1 MDSARSMTEEQP
13 HKLKSTTQAVL
24 FVLLCVAGIG
34 GLVGSAFST
43 KGLERRVNQI
53 DNHHQQAA
61 GFLEVVAEVDQQF
74 QQQWKERSLPFAP
87 AAHTLTV
94 MRRAS
99 LALHGTIPSL
109 EEVKAFA
116 LESGYE
122 MTDDKVIDR
131 YVNYLLMDRRY
142 SDYLS
147 ERFARI
153 FVGVDAGPF
162 LIYRRGRFRLW
173 LSDQLMDNK
182 PYDELVHSLIDSKGV
197 WTSDPEVNFVTAAIT
212 EGEDGRP
219 DVMKLA
225 GRTSRAFLGMRI
237 DCLQCH
243 DDRLGTI
250 TLNPSDPAEGG
261 LQSDFHQ
268 FAAFYSQVKTGL
280 YGVDDDAEHYAYKYL
295 GNEEEVIVPPVVP
308 FFQELSDSKGT
319 RRGQLADWVTHPDNR
334 AFARTAVNRI
344 WAIVFGRPLVVPV
357 DDIPLAGPF
366 PLGLEALT
374 DEFVESGFD
383 LKHLIR
389 VITRLQVFRLD
400 SRADFEVTEAHEA
413 VWSVFPL
420 VRLRPEQVAGALNQ
434 TASLQTI
441 NADVSYLIRL
451 QQQNEINNFV
461 KRYGD
466 TGEDEF
472 EDRGGTVTQRLLLM
486 NGNLSQSRIANGNGG
501 NASAR
506 ISRLTEDDEDAIRAA
521 YLTVLTRSPSQA
533 ELLYFLKKFREKPDA
548 QRGRVIEDLFWT
560 LTNSTEFSWSH

>member
-61 GFLEVVAEVDQQF
+61 GLLEVVAEVDQQF

-122 MTDDKVIDR
+122 MTGDKVIDR

>member
-13 HKLKSTTQAVL
+13 HKLKPTTQAVL

-61 GFLEVVAEVDQQF
+61 GLLEVVAEVDQQF

-400 SRADFEVTEAHEA
+400 SRADFDVTEAHEA

>member
-1 MDSARSMTEEQP
+1 MTDEQP
-13 HKLKSTTQAVL
+13 DKLKPTTQAVL
-24 FVLLCVAGIG
+24 FVLVCVAGIG
-34 GLVGSAFST
+34 GLIGSAFST
-43 KGLERRVNQI
+43 KGLERRVAQI
-53 DNHHQQAA
+53 GNHHQQAS
-61 GFLEVVAEVDQQF
+61 GLLEAVAEVDQKFRQR
-74 QQQWKERSLPFAP
+74 WKERGLEFAP
-87 AAHTLTV
+87 AADTLTV

-122 MTDDKVIDR
+122 TTDHKVIDR
-131 YVNYLLMDRRY
+131 YVNYLLQDRRY

-173 LSDQLMDNK
+173 LSDQLMDNT

-197 WTSDPEVNFVTAAIT
+197 WTSDPEVNFVTATIT
-212 EGEDGRP
+212 EGEGGRP

-225 GRTSRAFLGMRI
+225 GRTTRAFLGMRI

-250 TLNPSDPAEGG
+250 ALNLNDPAEGS

-268 FAAFYSQVKTGL
+268 FAAFYSQVKTGF
-280 YGVDDDAEHYAYKYL
+280 YGVDDDSEHYAYKYL
-295 GNEEEVIVPPVVP
+295 GDEEEVIVPPVFP

-319 RRGQLADWVTHPDNR
+319 RRGQLADWVTHLENR

-366 PLGLEALT
+366 PLGLELLT

-400 SRADFEVTEAHEA
+400 SRAGFEVTEAHESA
-413 VWSVFPL
+413 WSVFPL

-434 TASLQTI
+434 TASLKTI
-441 NADVSYLIRL
+441 NADVSYLVRL
-451 QQQNEINNFV
+451 QQQSEIDNFV

-472 EDRGGTVTQRLLLM
+472 EDRSGTVTQRLLLM
-486 NGNLSQSRIANGNGG
+486 NGTLSQSRIANGNGS

-506 ISRLTEDDEDAIRAA
+506 IDLLTEDDEDAIRAA
-521 YLTVLTRSPSQA
+521 YLTVLTRIPSQA
-533 ELLYFLKKFREKPDA
+533 ELLYFLKKFKEQPDI

-560 LTNSTEFSWSH
+560 LTNSTEFSWAH

>member
-13 HKLKSTTQAVL
+13 HKLKPTTQAVL
-24 FVLLCVAGIG
+24 FVLFCVAGIG
-34 GLVGSAFST
+34 GVVGSAFST

-61 GFLEVVAEVDQQF
+61 GLLEVVAEVDQQF

>member
-1 MDSARSMTEEQP
+1 
-13 HKLKSTTQAVL
+13 
-24 FVLLCVAGIG
+24 
-34 GLVGSAFST
+34 
-43 KGLERRVNQI
+43 
-53 DNHHQQAA
+53 
-61 GFLEVVAEVDQQF
+61 
-74 QQQWKERSLPFAP
+74 
-87 AAHTLTV
+87 
-94 MRRAS
+94 
-99 LALHGTIPSL
+99 
-109 EEVKAFA
+109 
-116 LESGYE
+116 
-122 MTDDKVIDR
+122 
-131 YVNYLLMDRRY
+131 
-142 SDYLS
+142 
-147 ERFARI
+147 
-153 FVGVDAGPF
+153 
-162 LIYRRGRFRLW
+162 
-173 LSDQLMDNK
+173 MDNK

>member
-1 MDSARSMTEEQP
+1 MTDEQP
-13 HKLKSTTQAVL
+13 DKLKPTTQAVL
-24 FVLLCVAGIG
+24 FVLVCVAGIG

-61 GFLEVVAEVDQQF
+61 GLLEVVAEVDQQF

-219 DVMKLA
+219 DMMKLA

-250 TLNPSDPAEGG
+250 TLNPNDPAEGG

-400 SRADFEVTEAHEA
+400 SRADFEVTEAHESA
-413 VWSVFPL
+413 WSVFPL

-434 TASLQTI
+434 TASLKTI
-441 NADVSYLIRL
+441 NADVSYLVRL
-451 QQQNEINNFV
+451 QQQSEIDNFV

-472 EDRGGTVTQRLLLM
+472 EDRSGTVTQRLLLM
-486 NGNLSQSRIANGNGG
+486 NGTLSQSRIANGNGS

-506 ISRLTEDDEDAIRAA
+506 IDLLTEDDEDAIRAA
-521 YLTVLTRSPSQA
+521 YLTVLTRIPSQV
-533 ELLYFLKKFREKPDA
+533 ELLYFLKKFKEQPDI

-560 LTNSTEFSWSH
+560 LTNSTEFSWAH

>member
-13 HKLKSTTQAVL
+13 HKLKPTTQAVL

-61 GFLEVVAEVDQQF
+61 GLLEVVAEVDQQF

>member
-61 GFLEVVAEVDQQF
+61 GLLEVVAEVDQQF

-219 DVMKLA
+219 DMMKLA

-250 TLNPSDPAEGG
+250 TLNPNDPAEGG

-521 YLTVLTRSPSQA
+521 YLTVLTRNPSQA

>member
-61 GFLEVVAEVDQQF
+61 GLLEVVAEVDQQF

>member
-13 HKLKSTTQAVL
+13 HKLKPTTQAVL

-61 GFLEVVAEVDQQF
+61 GLLEVVAEVDQQF

-99 LALHGTIPSL
+99 LGLHGTIPSL

>member
-13 HKLKSTTQAVL
+13 HKLKPTTQAVL
-24 FVLLCVAGIG
+24 FVLFCVAGIG

-61 GFLEVVAEVDQQF
+61 GLLEVVAEVDQQF

-357 DDIPLAGPF
+357 DDIPLVGPF
-366 PLGLEALT
+366 PAGLEALT

-472 EDRGGTVTQRLLLM
+472 EDRGGTVTHRLLLM

-548 QRGRVIEDLFWT
+548 QRGRVVEDLFWT

>member
-13 HKLKSTTQAVL
+13 HKLKPTTQAVL

-61 GFLEVVAEVDQQF
+61 GLLEVVAEVDQQF

-219 DVMKLA
+219 DMMKLA

-250 TLNPSDPAEGG
+250 TLNPNDPAEGG

-521 YLTVLTRSPSQA
+521 YLTVLTRNPSQA

>member
-61 GFLEVVAEVDQQF
+61 GLLEVVAEVDQQF

-197 WTSDPEVNFVTAAIT
+197 WTSDTEVNFVTAAIT
-212 EGEDGRP
+212 EGQDGRP

-400 SRADFEVTEAHEA
+400 SRADFDVTEAHEA

>member
-13 HKLKSTTQAVL
+13 HKLKPTTQAVL
-24 FVLLCVAGIG
+24 FVLFCVAGIG

-61 GFLEVVAEVDQQF
+61 GLLEVVAEVDQQF

>member
-1 MDSARSMTEEQP
+1 MIDEQP
-13 HKLKSTTQAVL
+13 NKLKPTTQAVL
-24 FVLLCVAGIG
+24 FVLVCVAGIG
-34 GLVGSAFST
+34 GLMGSAFST
-43 KGLERRVNQI
+43 RGLERRVAQI
-53 DNHHQQAA
+53 GDHHQQAS
-61 GFLEVVAEVDQQF
+61 GLLEVVAEVNQKF
-74 QQQWKERSLPFAP
+74 QQRWKERGLQFAP
-87 AAHTLTV
+87 AADTLTV

-116 LESGYE
+116 LESGYA

-131 YVNYLLMDRRY
+131 YVNYLLQDRRY

-197 WTSDPEVNFVTAAIT
+197 WTSDPEVNFVTATIT
-212 EGEDGRP
+212 EGEGGRP

-225 GRTSRAFLGMRI
+225 GRTTRAFLGMRI

-250 TLNPSDPAEGG
+250 ALNLNDPAEGS

-268 FAAFYSQVKTGL
+268 FAAFYSQVKTGF
-280 YGVDDDAEHYAYKYL
+280 YGVEDDSEHYAYKYL
-295 GNEEEVIVPPVVP
+295 GEEEVIVPPVFP
-308 FFQELSDSKGT
+308 FFQELSESKGT
-319 RRGQLADWVTHPDNR
+319 RRGQLADWVTHLDNR

-357 DDIPLAGPF
+357 DNIPLAGPF
-366 PLGLEALT
+366 PVGLELLT
-374 DEFVESGFD
+374 DEFVGSGFD

-400 SRADFEVTEAHEA
+400 SRADFDVTEAHESA
-413 VWSVFPL
+413 WSVFPL

-434 TASLQTI
+434 TASLKTI
-441 NADVSYLIRL
+441 NADVSYLVRL
-451 QQQNEINNFV
+451 QQQSEIDNFV

-472 EDRGGTVTQRLLLM
+472 EDRSGTVTQRLLLM
-486 NGNLSQSRIANGNGG
+486 NGTLSQSRIANGNGS

-506 ISRLTEDDEDAIRAA
+506 IDLLTEDDEDAIRIA
-521 YLTVLTRSPSQA
+521 YLTVLTRNPSQA
-533 ELLYFLKKFREKPDA
+533 ELLYFLKKFRQQPDS

-560 LTNSTEFSWSH
+560 LTNSTEFSWAH

>member
-1 MDSARSMTEEQP
+1 MSDTLNP
-13 HKLKSTTQAVL
+13 KLKPTTQVVL
-24 FVLLCVAGIG
+24 FGLICLGGIVALIG
-34 GLVGSAFST
+34 NALSSPH
-43 KGLERRVNQI
+43 LERKVNRI
-53 DNHHQQAA
+53 GDFYQQQP
-61 GFLEVVAEVDQQF
+61 GFLELVAEVDHQF
-74 QQQWKERSLPFAP
+74 QEKWQDRGLNFAGS
-87 AAHTLTV
+87 ADTLTV

-109 EEVKAFA
+109 EEIQAFT
-116 LESGYE
+116 EFSGYDE
-122 MTDDKVIDR
+122 VDDEVLDR
-131 YVNYLLMDRRY
+131 YINYLLEDRRY

-153 FVGVDAGPF
+153 FVGVDTGPF

-173 LSDQLMDNK
+173 LSDQLINNQ
-182 PYDELVHSLIDSKGV
+182 PYDKLVHSLIDSKGV
-197 WTSDPEVNFVTAAIT
+197 WTSDPEVNFVTATIT
-212 EGEDGRP
+212 QGNGGRP

-250 TLNPSDPAEGG
+250 SLNPNDPSEGS

-268 FAAFYSQVKTGL
+268 FAAFYSQVHTAF
-280 YGVDDDAEHYAYKYL
+280 YGVDDDPEHYAFKYL
-295 GNEEEVIVPPVVP
+295 GEEEEVIVPPVVP
-308 FFQELSDSKGT
+308 FFEELSESQGT
-319 RRGQLADWVTHPDNR
+319 RRGQLADWVTHRDNR

-344 WAIVFGRPLVVPV
+344 WAIAFGRPLVTPV

-366 PLGLEALT
+366 PPGLESLT
-374 DEFVESGFD
+374 DEFVSSGFD
-383 LKHLIR
+383 IKHLFR
-389 VITRLQVFRLD
+389 VIMRLQAFRMD
-400 SRADFEVTEAHEA
+400 SRADFEVTEDHEVA
-413 VWSVFPL
+413 WAVFPL

-434 TASLQTI
+434 TASLKTV
-441 NADVSYLIRL
+441 NADVSYLVRL
-451 QQQNEINNFV
+451 QQENEINDFV

-486 NGNLSQSRIANGNGG
+486 NGNLLQSRIANGNAS

-506 ISRLTEDDEDAIRAA
+506 IAMITKDDEDAIRSV
-521 YLTVLTRSPSQA
+521 YLAVLTRPPSQP
-533 ELLYFLKKFREKPDA
+533 ELLHFLKKFKDHPDN
-548 QRGRVIEDLFWT
+548 QRSLLVEDLFWT

>member
-13 HKLKSTTQAVL
+13 HKLKPTTQAVL
-24 FVLLCVAGIG
+24 FVLFCVAGIG

-61 GFLEVVAEVDQQF
+61 GLLEVVAEVDQQF

-212 EGEDGRP
+212 EGQDGRP

>member
-61 GFLEVVAEVDQQF
+61 GLLEVVAEVDQQF

-212 EGEDGRP
+212 EGQDGRP

>member
-1 MDSARSMTEEQP
+1 MIDEQP
-13 HKLKSTTQAVL
+13 NKLKPTTQAVL
-24 FVLLCVAGIG
+24 FVLVCVAGIG
-34 GLVGSAFST
+34 GLMGSAFST
-43 KGLERRVNQI
+43 RGLERRVAQI
-53 DNHHQQAA
+53 GDHHQQAS
-61 GFLEVVAEVDQQF
+61 GLLEVVAEVNQKF
-74 QQQWKERSLPFAP
+74 QQRWKERGLQFAP
-87 AAHTLTV
+87 AADTLTV

-116 LESGYE
+116 LESGYA

-131 YVNYLLMDRRY
+131 YVNYLLQDRRY

-197 WTSDPEVNFVTAAIT
+197 WTSDPEVNFVTATIT
-212 EGEDGRP
+212 EGEGGRP

-225 GRTSRAFLGMRI
+225 GRTTRAFLGMRI

-250 TLNPSDPAEGG
+250 ALNLNDPAEGS

-268 FAAFYSQVKTGL
+268 FAAFYSQVKTGF
-280 YGVDDDAEHYAYKYL
+280 YGVEDDSEHYAYKYL
-295 GNEEEVIVPPVVP
+295 GEEEVIVPPVFP
-308 FFQELSDSKGT
+308 FFQELSESKGT
-319 RRGQLADWVTHPDNR
+319 RRGQLADWVTHLDNR

-357 DDIPLAGPF
+357 DNIPLAGPF
-366 PLGLEALT
+366 PVGLELLT
-374 DEFVESGFD
+374 DEFVGSGFD

-400 SRADFEVTEAHEA
+400 SRADFDVTEAHESA
-413 VWSVFPL
+413 WSVFPL

-434 TASLQTI
+434 TASLKTI
-441 NADVSYLIRL
+441 NADVSYLVRL
-451 QQQNEINNFV
+451 QQQSEIDNFV

-472 EDRGGTVTQRLLLM
+472 GDRSGTVTQRLLLM
-486 NGNLSQSRIANGNGG
+486 NGTLSQSRRANGNGS

-506 ISRLTEDDEDAIRAA
+506 IDLLTEDDEDAIRTA

-533 ELLYFLKKFREKPDA
+533 ELLYFLKKFRQQPDS

-560 LTNSTEFSWSH
+560 LTNSTEFSWAH

>member
-1 MDSARSMTEEQP
+1 MSDTLNP
-13 HKLKSTTQAVL
+13 KLKPTTQVVL
-24 FVLLCVAGIG
+24 FGLICLGGIVALIG
-34 GLVGSAFST
+34 NALSSQR
-43 KGLERRVNQI
+43 LERKVNRI
-53 DNHHQQAA
+53 GDFYQQQP
-61 GFLEVVAEVDQQF
+61 GFLELVAEVDRQF
-74 QQQWKERSLPFAP
+74 QEKWQDRGLNFAGS
-87 AAHTLTV
+87 ADTLAV

-109 EEVKAFA
+109 EEIQAFT
-116 LESGYE
+116 EFSGYDE
-122 MTDDKVIDR
+122 VDDEVLDR
-131 YVNYLLMDRRY
+131 YINYLLEDRRY

-153 FVGVDAGPF
+153 FVGVDTGPF

-173 LSDQLMDNK
+173 LSDQLINNQ
-182 PYDELVHSLIDSKGV
+182 PYDKLVHSLIDSKGV
-197 WTSDPEVNFVTAAIT
+197 WTSDPEVNFVTATIT
-212 EGEDGRP
+212 QGNGGRP

-250 TLNPSDPAEGG
+250 SLNPNDPSEGS

-268 FAAFYSQVKTGL
+268 FAAFYSQVHTGF
-280 YGVDDDAEHYAYKYL
+280 YGVDDDPEHYAFKYL
-295 GNEEEVIVPPVVP
+295 GEEEEVIVPPVVP
-308 FFQELSDSKGT
+308 FFEELSESQGT
-319 RRGQLADWVTHPDNR
+319 RRGQLADWVTHRDNR

-344 WAIVFGRPLVVPV
+344 WAIAFGRPLVTPV

-366 PLGLEALT
+366 PPGLESLT
-374 DEFVESGFD
+374 DEFVSSGFD
-383 LKHLIR
+383 IKHLFR
-389 VITRLQVFRLD
+389 VIMRLQAFRMD
-400 SRADFEVTEAHEA
+400 SRADFEVTEDHEVA
-413 VWSVFPL
+413 WAVFPL

-434 TASLQTI
+434 TASLKTV
-441 NADVSYLIRL
+441 NADVSYLVRL
-451 QQQNEINNFV
+451 QQENEINDFV

-486 NGNLSQSRIANGNGG
+486 NGNLLQSRIANGNAS

-506 ISRLTEDDEDAIRAA
+506 IAMITKDDEDAIRSV
-521 YLTVLTRSPSQA
+521 YLAVLTRPPSQP
-533 ELLYFLKKFREKPDA
+533 ELLHFLKKFKDHPDN
-548 QRGRVIEDLFWT
+548 QRSLLVEDLFWT

>member
-61 GFLEVVAEVDQQF
+61 GLLEVVAEVDQQF

-87 AAHTLTV
+87 AAQTLTV

-212 EGEDGRP
+212 EGQDGRP

>member
-13 HKLKSTTQAVL
+13 HKLKPTTQAVL

-34 GLVGSAFST
+34 GVVGSAFST

-61 GFLEVVAEVDQQF
+61 GLLEVVAEVDQQF

>member
-1 MDSARSMTEEQP
+1 MSDTLNP
-13 HKLKSTTQAVL
+13 KLKPTTQVVL
-24 FVLLCVAGIG
+24 FGLICLGGIVALIG
-34 GLVGSAFST
+34 NALSSQR
-43 KGLERRVNQI
+43 LERKVNRI
-53 DNHHQQAA
+53 GDFYQQQP
-61 GFLEVVAEVDQQF
+61 GFLELVAEVDHQF
-74 QQQWKERSLPFAP
+74 QEKWQDRGLNFAGS
-87 AAHTLTV
+87 ADTLTV

-109 EEVKAFA
+109 EEIQAFT
-116 LESGYE
+116 EFSGYDE
-122 MTDDKVIDR
+122 VDDEVLDR
-131 YVNYLLMDRRY
+131 YINYLLEDRRY

-153 FVGVDAGPF
+153 FVGVDTGPF

-173 LSDQLMDNK
+173 LSDQLINNQ
-182 PYDELVHSLIDSKGV
+182 PYDKLVHSLIDSKGV
-197 WTSDPEVNFVTAAIT
+197 WTSDPEVNFVTATIT
-212 EGEDGRP
+212 QGNGGRP

-250 TLNPSDPAEGG
+250 SLNPNDPSEGS

-268 FAAFYSQVKTGL
+268 FAAFYSQVHTGF
-280 YGVDDDAEHYAYKYL
+280 YGVDDDPEHYAFKYL
-295 GNEEEVIVPPVVP
+295 GEEEEVIVPPVVP
-308 FFQELSDSKGT
+308 FFEELSESQGT
-319 RRGQLADWVTHPDNR
+319 RRGQLADWVTHRDNR

-344 WAIVFGRPLVVPV
+344 WAIAFGRPLVTPV

-366 PLGLEALT
+366 PPGLESLT
-374 DEFVESGFD
+374 DEFVSSGFD
-383 LKHLIR
+383 IKHLFR
-389 VITRLQVFRLD
+389 VIMRLQAFRMD
-400 SRADFEVTEAHEA
+400 SRADFEVTEDREVAWA
-413 VWSVFPL
+413 VFPL

-434 TASLQTI
+434 TASLKTV
-441 NADVSYLIRL
+441 NADVSYLVRL
-451 QQQNEINNFV
+451 QQENEINDFV

-486 NGNLSQSRIANGNGG
+486 NGNLLQSRIANGNAS

-506 ISRLTEDDEDAIRAA
+506 IAMITKDDEDAIRSV
-521 YLTVLTRSPSQA
+521 YLAVLTRPPSQP
-533 ELLYFLKKFREKPDA
+533 ELLHFLKKFKDHPDN
-548 QRGRVIEDLFWT
+548 QRSLLVEDLFWT

>member
-61 GFLEVVAEVDQQF
+61 GLLEVVAEVDQQF

-219 DVMKLA
+219 DMMKLA

>member
-1 MDSARSMTEEQP
+1 MIDEQP
-13 HKLKSTTQAVL
+13 NKLKPTTQAVL
-24 FVLLCVAGIG
+24 FVLVCVAGIG
-34 GLVGSAFST
+34 GLMGSAFST
-43 KGLERRVNQI
+43 RGLERRVAQI
-53 DNHHQQAA
+53 GDHHQQAS
-61 GFLEVVAEVDQQF
+61 GLLEVVAEVNQKF
-74 QQQWKERSLPFAP
+74 QQRWKERGLQFAP
-87 AAHTLTV
+87 AADTLTV

-116 LESGYE
+116 LESGYA

-131 YVNYLLMDRRY
+131 YVNYLLQDRRY

-197 WTSDPEVNFVTAAIT
+197 WTSDPEVNFVTATIT
-212 EGEDGRP
+212 EGEGGRP

-225 GRTSRAFLGMRI
+225 GRTTRAFLGMRI

-250 TLNPSDPAEGG
+250 ALNLNDPAEGS

-268 FAAFYSQVKTGL
+268 FAAFYSQVKTGF
-280 YGVDDDAEHYAYKYL
+280 YGVEDDSEHYAYKYL
-295 GNEEEVIVPPVVP
+295 GEEEVIVPPVFP
-308 FFQELSDSKGT
+308 FFQELSESKGT
-319 RRGQLADWVTHPDNR
+319 RRGQLADWVTHRDNR

-357 DDIPLAGPF
+357 DNIPLAGPF
-366 PLGLEALT
+366 PVGLELLT
-374 DEFVESGFD
+374 DEFVGSGFD

-389 VITRLQVFRLD
+389 VITRLQVVRLD
-400 SRADFEVTEAHEA
+400 SRADFDVTEAHESA
-413 VWSVFPL
+413 WSVFPL

-434 TASLQTI
+434 TASLKTI
-441 NADVSYLIRL
+441 NADVSYLVRL
-451 QQQNEINNFV
+451 QQQSEIDNFV

-472 EDRGGTVTQRLLLM
+472 EDRSGTVTQRLLLM
-486 NGNLSQSRIANGNGG
+486 NGTLSQSRIANGNGN

-506 ISRLTEDDEDAIRAA
+506 IDLLTEDDEDAIRIA
-521 YLTVLTRSPSQA
+521 YLTVLTRNPSQA
-533 ELLYFLKKFREKPDA
+533 ELLYFLKKFRQQSDI

-560 LTNSTEFSWSH
+560 LTNSTEFSWAH

>member
-1 MDSARSMTEEQP
+1 MIDEQP
-13 HKLKSTTQAVL
+13 NKLKPTTQAVL
-24 FVLLCVAGIG
+24 FVLVCVAGIG
-34 GLVGSAFST
+34 GLMGSAFST
-43 KGLERRVNQI
+43 RGLERRVAQI
-53 DNHHQQAA
+53 GDHHQQAS
-61 GFLEVVAEVDQQF
+61 GLLEVVAEVNQKF
-74 QQQWKERSLPFAP
+74 QQRWKERGLQFAP
-87 AAHTLTV
+87 AADTLTV

-116 LESGYE
+116 LESGYA

-131 YVNYLLMDRRY
+131 YVNYLLQDRRY

-197 WTSDPEVNFVTAAIT
+197 WTSDPEVNFVTATIT
-212 EGEDGRP
+212 EGEGGRP

-225 GRTSRAFLGMRI
+225 GRTTRAFLGMRI

-250 TLNPSDPAEGG
+250 ALNLNDPAEGS

-268 FAAFYSQVKTGL
+268 FAAFYSQVKTGF
-280 YGVDDDAEHYAYKYL
+280 YGVDDDSEHYAYKYL
-295 GNEEEVIVPPVVP
+295 GDEEEVIVPPVFP
-308 FFQELSDSKGT
+308 FFQELSESKGT
-319 RRGQLADWVTHPDNR
+319 RRGQLADWVTHLDNR

-357 DDIPLAGPF
+357 DNIPLAGPF
-366 PLGLEALT
+366 PVGLELLT

-400 SRADFEVTEAHEA
+400 SRADFDVTEAHESA
-413 VWSVFPL
+413 WSVFPL

-434 TASLQTI
+434 TASLKTI
-441 NADVSYLIRL
+441 NADVSYLVRL
-451 QQQNEINNFV
+451 QQQSEIDNFV

-472 EDRGGTVTQRLLLM
+472 EDRSGTVTQRLLLM
-486 NGNLSQSRIANGNGG
+486 NGTLSQSRIANGNGS

-506 ISRLTEDDEDAIRAA
+506 IDLLTEDDEDAIRIA
-521 YLTVLTRSPSQA
+521 YLTVLTRNPSQA
-533 ELLYFLKKFREKPDA
+533 ELLYFLKKFRQQPDS

-560 LTNSTEFSWSH
+560 LTNSTEFSWAH

>member
-1 MDSARSMTEEQP
+1 MSDTLNP
-13 HKLKSTTQAVL
+13 KLKPTTQVVL
-24 FVLLCVAGIG
+24 FGLICLGGIVALIG
-34 GLVGSAFST
+34 NALSSQR
-43 KGLERRVNQI
+43 LERKVNRI
-53 DNHHQQAA
+53 GDFYQQQP
-61 GFLEVVAEVDQQF
+61 GFLELVAEVDHQF
-74 QQQWKERSLPFAP
+74 QEKWQDRGLNFAGS
-87 AAHTLTV
+87 ADTLTV

-109 EEVKAFA
+109 EEIQAFT
-116 LESGYE
+116 EFSGYDE
-122 MTDDKVIDR
+122 VDDEVLDR
-131 YVNYLLMDRRY
+131 YINYLLEDRRY

-153 FVGVDAGPF
+153 FVGVDTGPF

-173 LSDQLMDNK
+173 LSDQLINNQ
-182 PYDELVHSLIDSKGV
+182 PYDKLVHSLIDSKGV
-197 WTSDPEVNFVTAAIT
+197 WTSDPEVNFVTATIT
-212 EGEDGRP
+212 QGNGGRP

-250 TLNPSDPAEGG
+250 SLNPNDPSEGS

-268 FAAFYSQVKTGL
+268 FAAFYSQVNTGF
-280 YGVDDDAEHYAYKYL
+280 YGVDDDPEHYAFKYL
-295 GNEEEVIVPPVVP
+295 GEEEEVIVPPVVP
-308 FFQELSDSKGT
+308 FFEELSESQGT
-319 RRGQLADWVTHPDNR
+319 RRGQLADWVTHRDNR

-344 WAIVFGRPLVVPV
+344 WAIAFGRPLVTPV

-366 PLGLEALT
+366 PPGLESLT
-374 DEFVESGFD
+374 DEFVSSGFD
-383 LKHLIR
+383 IKHLFR
-389 VITRLQVFRLD
+389 VIMRLQAFRMD
-400 SRADFEVTEAHEA
+400 SRADFEVTEDHEVA
-413 VWSVFPL
+413 WAVFPL

-434 TASLQTI
+434 TASLKTV
-441 NADVSYLIRL
+441 NADVSYLVRL
-451 QQQNEINNFV
+451 QQENEINDFV

-486 NGNLSQSRIANGNGG
+486 NGNLLQSRIANGNAS

-506 ISRLTEDDEDAIRAA
+506 IAMITKDDEDAIRSV
-521 YLTVLTRSPSQA
+521 YLAVLTRPPSQP
-533 ELLYFLKKFREKPDA
+533 ELLHFLKKFKDHPDN
-548 QRGRVIEDLFWT
+548 QRSLLVEDLFWT

>member
-13 HKLKSTTQAVL
+13 HKLKPTTQAVL

-61 GFLEVVAEVDQQF
+61 GLLEVVAEVDQQF

-441 NADVSYLIRL
+441 NSDVSYLIRL